1 MAVMIDPCNGFDFA
15 YKGFQYPLPPSWKRA
30 VRLEDQIQWLLQALL
45 KVACDSATDE
55 EIATEVGRVKE
66 WVSAQLGELAGEI
79 DAVAAGRSWVYSPVD
94 GEFVTAQVALRQ
106 VYDMARYYGLTYEEL
121 AETGKTYEELAADGL
136 PYYALDQFGNLHY
149 GNGQMRAKH
158 TPPEDIADALGTP
171 PASDGSSSGYVLPTA
186 TATRLGGVKIGS
198 GINVSADGTISVQQ
212 SGGGAPGYVTGR
224 TYGELATY
232 GFVQDRG

>member
-45 KVACDSATDE
+45 KLGCESATDADIFA
-55 EIATEVGRVKE
+55 EIGKVKT
-66 WVSAQLGELAGEI
+66 WVIAELGELAGEL
-79 DAVAAGRSWVYSPVD
+79 DAIAAGRSWVYSPVD

-106 VYDMARYYGLTYEEL
+106 VYDMTRYYSMTYDEL
-121 AETGKTYEELAADGL
+121 NASGKTYDEIKADELR
-136 PYYALDQFGNLHY
+136 YYEIDQFGNLHY
-149 GNGQMRAKH
+149 GNGQMRAKY
-158 TPPEDIADALGTP
+158 TPPEDIADAIGTP
-171 PASDGSSSGYVLPTA
+171 PASGSSGSGYVLPTA
-186 TATRLGGVKIGS
+186 TASRLGGVKIGS

-212 SGGGAPGYVTGR
+212 GGGGAPGYVTGR